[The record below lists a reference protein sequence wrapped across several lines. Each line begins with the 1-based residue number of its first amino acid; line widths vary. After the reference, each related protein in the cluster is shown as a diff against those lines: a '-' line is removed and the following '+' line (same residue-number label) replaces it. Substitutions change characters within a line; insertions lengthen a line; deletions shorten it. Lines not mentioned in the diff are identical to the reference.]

1 MRLEITW
8 GNAALLMQDLDKSA
22 GLTTFPQ
29 DNNDYDDGLS
39 IMRAIQTHRPTLL
52 YASTFNPTQPR
63 PLCYFFYPGIHTCG
77 P

>member
-52 YASTFNPTQPR
+52 YASHF
-63 PLCYFFYPGIHTCG
+63 
-77 P
+77 